1 MQTELKISATD
12 VQQVAKDLN
21 IILSP
26 KQIES
31 IIKEHED
38 TCKDNPTDSW
48 REVLEIQIYAIDE
61 SDLCNVSKSR
71 EEFMSKSR
79 FGKRDGWNADT
90 TFKFFGNTWV
100 VFTSMNG
107 RKQIK
112 SHCYIVQDNGNGMV
126 SHSINFGQKDVK
138 EDFTITHTDAPVMR
152 LTETLIKEYHLK
164 GFEVLLEKAFKNE
177 IECGLD
183 DYKIE
188 LGQVLFTTDDY
199 NQRRAVVEIMDND
212 TRFKCV
218 YLDGSRITHDEHVK
232 PYSKKFGI
240 GVYYKENDNIT
251 IDEAFDLMELAEV
264 NMGIAN
270 KEWNEKQAL
279 AKIEADKQK
288 EYLSQFKVADK
299 RTTSAMVKQYIL
311 DTYPSVSKVEVKS
324 DSFSGGDSID
334 VKYYAPTKIDEVEVF
349 MKRLTMG
356 SFDGMTDMYEYR
368 SNREKVIIEGY
379 IMQEYKYAGA
389 DFVQCDDVRNVAVKI
404 DSVQGSNEDVQIIMN
419 EEKNGVEIHFK
430 GAMAIKVK
438 DSEDI
443 RASIKANGFR
453 WSRFGKMWYAK
464 QSEKTIKFANSFKTD
479 SNA

>member
-1 MQTELKISATD
+1 MQTELKISTSD
-12 VQQVAKDLN
+12 VQQVAKELN

-26 KQIES
+26 KQIET
-31 IIKEHED
+31 ILDEHNAYLEQM
-38 TCKDNPTDSW
+38 PTDNWSSIV
-48 REVLEIQIYAIDE
+48 EVQIYAIDE

-71 EEFMSKSR
+71 NEFMSKSR

-100 VFTSMNG
+100 VSTSMNG

-138 EDFTITHTDAPVMR
+138 EDFTITHTDTPVMR

-164 GFEVLLEKAFKNE
+164 GFEVLLEKAFNNE

-183 DYKIE
+183 AYKIE
-188 LGQVLFTTDDY
+188 IGQVLFTTDDY

-218 YLDGSRITHDEHVK
+218 YLDGSRTTFDSHIK

-240 GVYYKENDNIT
+240 GVYYKENDTIT
-251 IDEAFDLMELAEV
+251 SDELFDLMIQAEE
-264 NMGIAN
+264 NMAIAD
-270 KEWNEKQAL
+270 KERKEAEAL
-279 AKIEADKQK
+279 AKIEADKQN

-299 RTTSAMVKQYIL
+299 RTTSAMIKQHIL
-311 DTYPSVSKVEVKS
+311 NTYPSVSKVEVKS

-334 VKYYAPTKIDEVEVF
+334 VKYYAPTKIDEINQFV
-349 MKRLTMG
+349 KQLAMG

-368 SNREKVIIEGY
+368 SNREKVIVEGY
-379 IMQEYKYAGA
+379 ILQEYKYAGA
-389 DFVQCDDVRNVAVKI
+389 DFVQCDDVRNVVVKLA
-404 DSVQGSNEDVQIIMN
+404 DVVGSNEDVTIVLN

-430 GAMAIKVK
+430 GAMATKVK
-438 DSEDI
+438 DSEEI
-443 RASIKANGFR
+443 RSSIKANGFR

-464 QSEKTIKFANSFKTD
+464 QSPKTIAFANSFKD
-479 SNA
+479 